1 MDKDFLFKFATSN
14 NNYSFKK
21 WGQHD
26 KNCERFMT
34 QQEFFNRTNVK
45 VSEDEFWA
53 INAMY
58 NYCEVDKDEF
68 CKMWCK
74 MNKSRVDAAKRKI
87 KAQKK
92 DDKCKAILDK
102 WFDGLKNSL
111 YLEQNYDLLFVY
123 SKIPAGFVEAL
134 SRFDLRIESRDSL
147 SDVYFKVGFKFGYIN
162 G

>member
-74 MNKSRVDAAKRKI
+74 MNPDRVKAAKKQM
-87 KAQKK
+87 KVEKQEEAYKN
-92 DDKCKAILDK
+92 IL
-102 WFDGLKNSL
+102 
-111 YLEQNYDLLFVY
+111 
-123 SKIPAGFVEAL
+123 SKYYHKHYGKVEDYYVLVAYTNITEKEIQAM
-134 SRFDLRIESRDSL
+134 SYFGVRFGNAEVV
-147 SDVYFKVGFKFGYIN
+147 SDVLYKVGKVLGIN
-162 G
+162 N